1 LVDELVRDILEFK
14 HLTNLG
20 AKEVYRTILVN
31 VIEGVYGMRLNQLG
45 NPILHRIGE
54 KSRRIC
60 EIAVEMLRQGLY
72 GPWICEALREAV
84 DVVKLQPNRKH
95 VIICDA
101 LAIHDALLLA
111 YNLEGR
117 VKPLFAVNSGGKT
130 KTFEYMLT
138 QCPLLRER
146 VGSVYKEPTL
156 TLIAKLVAQLIAASS
171 EKYDDF
177 DTCVHSTLAL
187 TKDFEALTTLLY
199 TTFEKLLSKVK
210 LYLNMGFAVFMLAD
224 HGYDID
230 PNSFTLCH
238 RWDPKATLSLSIL
251 APLLVIR

>member
-1 LVDELVRDILEFK
+1 VRDILEFK
-14 HLTNLG
+14 HLTNQG
-20 AKEVYRTILVN
+20 AKEVYRTLLVT

-54 KSRRIC
+54 KTRRIG
-60 EIAVEMLRQGLY
+60 EIAVEMLRQALY
-72 GPWICEALREAV
+72 GPWICEALKEGV
-84 DVVKLQPNRKH
+84 DMVVKLQPNRKH

-117 VKPLFAVNSGGKT
+117 VKPIVAVNPGGKT

-138 QCPLLRER
+138 QCPLLKER
-146 VGSVYKEPTL
+146 VGSVCKEPTL
-156 TLIAKLVAQLIAASS
+156 TLIAKLVAQLVAASS

-177 DTCVHSTLAL
+177 DTCVHSTLASA
-187 TKDFEALTTLLY
+187 KDFDVLTTLLY

-210 LYLNMGFAVFMLAD
+210 LYLNMGFAIFMLAD

-230 PNSFTLCH
+230 PNSFTLYH
-238 RWDPKATLSLSIL
+238 MWDPKARLSLSIL

>member
-1 LVDELVRDILEFK
+1 VKDILEFK
-14 HLTNLG
+14 HLTNQR
-20 AKEVYRTILVN
+20 AKEGYRTLLVTI
-31 VIEGVYGMRLNQLG
+31 IEGVYGIRLNQLT

-60 EIAVEMLRQGLY
+60 EIAVGMLRQGLY

-84 DVVKLQPNRKH
+84 EVVKPQPNRKH

-111 YNLEGR
+111 YYLEGR
-117 VKPLFAVNSGGKT
+117 VKPIFAVNPGGKT

-138 QCPLLRER
+138 QCPLLKER
-146 VGSVYKEPTL
+146 VGGVDKEPTL
-156 TLIAKLVAQLIAASS
+156 TLIAKLVAQLVAASS

-177 DTCVHSTLAL
+177 DTCVHSTLASA
-187 TKDFEALTTLLY
+187 KDFEVLTTLLY

-210 LYLNMGFAVFMLAD
+210 LYLNMGFTVFMLAD

-230 PNSFTLCH
+230 PNSFTLYH